1 VSDQPTPETLVADL
15 LALLDLAPGAAGDT
29 FIGPRKK
36 DGVGRVFGGQVV
48 AQALVAAE
56 RTVDEERIAHS
67 LHCYFLRGGSEDHPI
82 DYQVRRDFDGG
93 SFSNRRV
100 NASQQGKPI
109 FNLTA
114 SFQRPQQGLHHQYS
128 EMPKVPPPED
138 LKSDAEFRREL
149 AELVPNA
156 YRDRMLTPWPIDTR
170 PVEPRGWSE
179 PIKAAPL
186 LHSWFRTVAPLPDDP
201 RIHRAVLAYASD
213 MQLLATSTRPHGLN
227 WFRGEI
233 KAASLDHAVWFH
245 EPFRADEWLLHVTDS
260 PWAGGARGFT
270 RGQVFA
276 QDGRL
281 VASTAQEG
289 MIRAVE
295 RE

>member
-1 VSDQPTPETLVADL
+1 MPDQPTPETLVAEL
-15 LALLDLAPGAAGDT
+15 LVLLDLAPGGGDT
-29 FIGPRKK
+29 FVGPRKPG
-36 DGVGRVFGGQVV
+36 GVGRVFGGQVV

-56 RTVDEERIAHS
+56 RTVDEDRVAHS
-67 LHCYFLRGGSEDHPI
+67 LHCYFLRGGSEDHEI

-109 FNLTA
+109 FNLAA
-114 SFQRPQQGLHHQYS
+114 SFQRPQHGLHHQFPQ
-128 EMPKVPPPED
+128 MPRVPPPED

-149 AELVPNA
+149 AGLVPNA
-156 YRDRMLTPWPIDTR
+156 YRDRMLAPWPIDTR
-170 PVEPRGWSE
+170 PVEPRGWLE
-179 PIKAAPL
+179 RVEGPPL
-186 LHSWFRTVAPLPDDP
+186 LHSWFRAVAPPPDNP

-270 RGQVFA
+270 RGQVFS

-289 MIRAVE
+289 MIRPVE

>member
-1 VSDQPTPETLVADL
+1 MPDSPTPEQLVAEL
-15 LALLDLAPGAAGDT
+15 VALLDLEPSGTDS
-29 FIGPRKK
+29 FVGPRKK
-36 DGVGRVFGGQVV
+36 GGVGRVFGGQVV

-56 RTVDEERIAHS
+56 RTVEEDRVAHS
-67 LHCYFLRGGSEDHPI
+67 LHCYFLRGGSEDHEI
-82 DYQVRRDFDGG
+82 DYLVNRDFDGG

-100 NASQQGKPI
+100 VASQLGKPI

-114 SFQRPQQGLHHQYS
+114 SFQRPQEGLHHQFPA
-128 EMPKVPPPED
+128 MPDVPAPEE
-138 LKSDAEFRREL
+138 LKSDSEFRREL
-149 AELVPNA
+149 AELVPNS
-156 YRDRMLTPWPIDTR
+156 YRDRMLRPWPIDTR
-170 PVEPRGWSE
+170 PVEPRDWIE
-179 PIKAAPL
+179 PVAGPPL

-201 RIHRAVLAYASD
+201 RVHRAVLAYASD
-213 MQLLATSTRPHGLN
+213 MQLLATATRPYGLN
-227 WFRGEI
+227 WYRGEI

-289 MIRAVE
+289 MIRAVK
-295 RE
+295 RD